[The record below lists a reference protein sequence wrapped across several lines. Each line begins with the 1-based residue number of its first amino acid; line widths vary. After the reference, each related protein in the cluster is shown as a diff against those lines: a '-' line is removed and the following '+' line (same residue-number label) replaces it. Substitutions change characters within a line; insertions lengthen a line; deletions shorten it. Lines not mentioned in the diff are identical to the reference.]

1 MKRHIAHFS
10 GGMGTR
16 TVRPV
21 LTLAMTT
28 PLTTL
33 RVFTAWRAEP
43 GVLAT
48 AVVLGGAY
56 AAAVARTRRAG
67 RPWPRVR
74 IACWTAGIATILLV
88 GCSFLGVYD
97 DTLFWVRAVQ
107 NIVLLMVVP
116 LLLALGAPILLL
128 RDLLPARVRAPL
140 GRVLRSPF
148 ARFVTFPLVI
158 TVLLVVPMMVL
169 YLSPLYELT
178 LRSSVAS
185 AVSGFVLA
193 LVGFG
198 YFWTRFRLD
207 PTPRTDPYGVTI
219 WITVVEMI
227 GDAALGVVLWLGPLV
242 AAGFYGAL
250 TRDWGPSVRTDQTL
264 GAGVLWI
271 GGDVAGLPFI
281 GIVLSRM
288 TKEDEVRA
296 AEIDVELDAVAAA
309 EPDEPPRLWWQDVPE
324 IADRFHQK

>member
-1 MKRHIAHFS
+1 MLAIA
-10 GGMGTR
+10 
-16 TVRPV
+16 
-21 LTLAMTT
+21 LATPP
-28 PLTTL
+28 PLTVL

-43 GVLAT
+43 GTLTA
-48 AVVLGGAY
+48 AVVLGGGY
-56 AAAVARTRRAG
+56 GAAVARTRRAG
-67 RPWPRVR
+67 RPWPWGR
-74 IACWTAGIATILLV
+74 IACWTAGVATILLV

-97 DTLFWVRAVQ
+97 DTLFWVRAIG

-116 LLLALGAPILLL
+116 LLLALGAPLLL
-128 RDLLPARVRAPL
+128 TRDLLPDGVRTPL
-140 GRVLRSPF
+140 GRVLRSRA

-169 YLSPLYELT
+169 YLTPLYELT
-178 LRSSVAS
+178 LRSPVAS

-250 TRDWGPSVRTDQTL
+250 SRDWGPSLRTDQTL
-264 GAGVLWI
+264 GAGILWI

-288 TKEDEVRA
+288 TKEDEARA
-296 AEIDVELDAVAAA
+296 AEIDSELDAAEAVVAAVDDPA
-309 EPDEPPRLWWQDVPE
+309 EAPRLWWQDVPE
-324 IADRFHQK
+324 IADRFRRG

>member
-1 MKRHIAHFS
+1 MA
-10 GGMGTR
+10 T
-16 TVRPV
+16 PP
-21 LTLAMTT
+21 
-28 PLTTL
+28 PLTVL
-33 RVFTAWRAEP
+33 RVFTAWRPQP
-43 GVLAT
+43 GVLAA
-48 AVVLGGAY
+48 AVVLGGGY

-74 IACWTAGIATILLV
+74 IACWAAGIATILLV

-97 DTLFWVRAVQ
+97 NTLFWVRAVQ

-116 LLLALGAPILLL
+116 LLLALGAPILLA
-128 RDLLPARVRAPL
+128 RDLLPAHLRAPL
-140 GRVLRSPF
+140 GRILRGRV

-158 TVLLVVPMMVL
+158 TVLLVVPIMVL

-178 LRSSVAS
+178 LRSAVAS
-185 AVSGFVLA
+185 ATSGFVLTM
-193 LVGFG
+193 VGFV

-250 TRDWGPSVRTDQTL
+250 TRDWGPTLRTDQSL
-264 GAGVLWI
+264 GAGVLWV

-288 TKEDEVRA
+288 TKEDETRA
-296 AEIDVELDAVAAA
+296 AEIDVELDAAAA
-309 EPDEPPRLWWQDVPE
+309 VEDPSEPARLWWEDVPE
-324 IADRFHQK
+324 IADRFRRG

>member
-1 MKRHIAHFS
+1 MFA
-10 GGMGTR
+10 
-16 TVRPV
+16 
-21 LTLAMTT
+21 LALATPP
-28 PLTTL
+28 PLTVL
-33 RVFTAWRAEP
+33 QVFTAWRAQP
-43 GVLAT
+43 GVLA
-48 AVVLGGAY
+48 AAAVLGGGY

-74 IACWTAGIATILLV
+74 VVCWAAGVATILLV

-128 RDLLPARVRAPL
+128 RDLLPAGVRAPL
-140 GRVLRSPF
+140 GRVLRSPV

-178 LRSSVAS
+178 LRSPVAS
-185 AVSGFVLA
+185 AVSGFILA

-250 TRDWGPSVRTDQTL
+250 TRDWGPGLRTDQTL

-288 TKEDEVRA
+288 TREDEERA
-296 AEIDVELDAVAAA
+296 IEIDAEIDAVVAD
-309 EPDEPPRLWWQDVPE
+309 PDEAPRLWWQDVPE